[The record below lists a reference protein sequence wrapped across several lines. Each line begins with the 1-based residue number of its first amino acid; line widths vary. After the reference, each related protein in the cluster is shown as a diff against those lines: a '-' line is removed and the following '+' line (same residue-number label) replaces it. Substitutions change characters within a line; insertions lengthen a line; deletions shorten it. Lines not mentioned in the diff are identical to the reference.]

1 MWQKSACNQ
10 VDCFTQQCKAI
21 RQLVHCALMIFA
33 CLCSTHF
40 PVCEM
45 TIHACSIRST
55 ILFFYHLLF
64 LLFFS
69 FSLSRLLLLFL
80 LLSYQE
86 IVMKNK
92 KLVQI
97 IIHKYYATNV
107 NALTLIYLIPS
118 DAFIVL
124 HVADTYSTECVTSI
138 FSSCYE
144 FIVHCV
150 LGVVKL
156 VQVDFRT
163 GKVTEFTHFST
174 IAALI
179 NCLASAVL
187 F

>member
-1 MWQKSACNQ
+1 
-10 VDCFTQQCKAI
+10 
-21 RQLVHCALMIFA
+21 
-33 CLCSTHF
+33 
-40 PVCEM
+40 
-45 TIHACSIRST
+45 
-55 ILFFYHLLF
+55 
-64 LLFFS
+64 
-69 FSLSRLLLLFL
+69 
-80 LLSYQE
+80 
-86 IVMKNK
+86 MKNK